1 MLKDPNSYAA
11 NRGQKSSSTKLGN
24 VTDYEEANE
33 IVVSD
38 HHLTALKGN
47 YVLSNLRM
55 QPCTLGGKEEHLRLY
70 SS

>member
-11 NRGQKSSSTKLGN
+11 NRGAKPSSTKLGN

-38 HHLTALKGN
+38 HHLTTLKGN
-47 YVLSNLRM
+47 YYYLTYKCNLA
-55 QPCTLGGKEEHLRLY
+55 P
-70 SS
+70 

>member
-11 NRGQKSSSTKLGN
+11 NRGVQTSSTKLGN
-24 VTDYEEANE
+24 ATDYEEANE

-47 YVLSNLRM
+47 YALSN
-55 QPCTLGGKEEHLRLY
+55 CTNATLHLRR
-70 SS
+70 